1 MQKTTFLRLTCW
13 CLFLALAGATALS
26 PTLGHAAGYAA
37 PPAKPSVPPS
47 AAGDVAAQPAE
58 KFIQGLG
65 DRAIKVIAD
74 KTQSPE
80 ERDQK
85 YHQLLREAFD
95 IAAIGRFVL
104 GRSWQIAT
112 PEQQQEYLALFEK
125 MVVKIYGNKLNFY
138 SGESFRAAGSRQ
150 EGSQGVVVSSEVVY
164 PDGKPPLKIDW
175 RVMPKGG
182 SFAIHDVVV
191 EGVSQSITQRQE
203 YASILQ
209 RNEGK
214 IEALLVEMRAKVLKD
229 SQ

>member
-1 MQKTTFLRLTCW
+1 MQKTAFLRLACW
-13 CLFLALAGATALS
+13 CLLLFLAGATTLS
-26 PTLGHAAGYAA
+26 PALGQPATL
-37 PPAKPSVPPS
+37 S
-47 AAGDVAAQPAE
+47 AAESAKAGAVAAQPAE
-58 KFIQGLG
+58 KFIQDLG

-74 KTQSPE
+74 KSQSPE

-85 YHQLLREAFD
+85 YHQILREAFD

-112 PEQQQEYLALFEK
+112 PEQQQEYLRLFEK

-138 SGESFRAAGSRQ
+138 SGESFRAAGLRQ
-150 EGSQGVVVSSEVVY
+150 EGSQGFVVNSEVVY

-182 SFAIHDVVV
+182 GFAIHDVVV
-191 EGVSQSITQRQE
+191 EGISQSITQRQE

-214 IEALLVEMRAKVLKD
+214 VEALLAEMRAKVLKD
-229 SQ
+229 GQ